1 MNKTTELPT
10 IEVYELVFMLIPII
24 IIGLVMWSW
33 KIKTKDYW
41 IANLRMFVQLSLI
54 GFVLI
59 YLFKDNNIW
68 LGTLV
73 MSTMLL
79 ISAWISL
86 RPLAN
91 KNLLHY
97 TDIAISITAGTG
109 ISMLLIVVLVL
120 KPDPTYQAQLIIPL
134 VGLLLG
140 NTMNS
145 ISLSGDRYSHEMTS
159 HKDKLKA
166 RNAAFNTAM
175 IPRINSLLAM
185 GLVALPGTMTGQII
199 SGVEPVV
206 AARYQIMIM
215 AAILIS
221 SAVSIML
228 YLMLRMRRQV
238 MG

>member
-1 MNKTTELPT
+1 MNHKVQLPSIEYFELS
-10 IEVYELVFMLIPII
+10 LMLIPII
-24 IIGLVMWSW
+24 LVGIVMWSW
-33 KIKTKDYW
+33 QLKTRDFW
-41 IANLRMFVQLSLI
+41 IANVRMFVQLSLI

-68 LGTLV
+68 LGSALMTA
-73 MSTMLL
+73 MLM

-86 RPLAN
+86 RPLSN
-91 KNLLHY
+91 KNWQHY
-97 TDIAISITAGTG
+97 SHISLAILAGTG
-109 ISMLLIVVLVL
+109 ISMALIVGVVL
-120 KPDPTYQAQLIIPL
+120 KPQPVYQAQLIIPL

-145 ISLSGDRYSHEMTS
+145 ISLSGERFTHELEV
-159 HKDKLKA
+159 HNDVLKA
-166 RNAAFNTAM
+166 RNQAFNTAM

-199 SGVEPVV
+199 SGVEPDV

-221 SAVSIML
+221 SATSIIV
-228 YLMLRMRRQV
+228 YLMLRMKQSH
-238 MG
+238 